1 MDLSVGFLTD
11 YMKSTSK
18 VSSDWK
24 CQVAI
29 FLWLV
34 DERYNLG
41 TTKTATSKASSSIKD
56 WNVKAVQAKKIIQFS
71 TGFNYKE
78 DPLSLV
84 QQSLLISE
92 DHCGKRS
99 SRAYP
104 QCLNLDCRTLTRSGC
119 LKSHIHRGA
128 DKKWIIWLMVTF
140 KVFSIISFLFVCGE
154 GWS

>member
-1 MDLSVGFLTD
+1 
-11 YMKSTSK
+11 MKSTSK

-24 CQVAI
+24 RQVAI

-41 TTKTATSKASSSIKD
+41 TTKTATSNASSSIKD

-78 DPLSLV
+78 DPLSLG

-92 DHCGKRS
+92 DHCGKWS

-104 QCLNLDCRTLTRSGC
+104 ECLNLGCCTATRSSR
-119 LKSHIHRGA
+119 LKSQFHWGA
-128 DKKWIIWLMVTF
+128 DKK
-140 KVFSIISFLFVCGE
+140 KRNNYSIDGHIFYNQLHVCVCGE
-154 GWS
+154 GVKLNK

>member
-1 MDLSVGFLTD
+1 MPLWSLFFDSHSGIIPVLTADLSVGFLPD

-24 CQVAI
+24 RQVAI

-41 TTKTATSKASSSIKD
+41 TTKTATSKASSSILE

-78 DPLSLV
+78 DLLSLRR
-84 QQSLLISE
+84 QSLLISG
-92 DHCGKRS
+92 DHCEKM
-99 SRAYP
+99 AK
-104 QCLNLDCRTLTRSGC
+104 L
-119 LKSHIHRGA
+119 
-128 DKKWIIWLMVTF
+128 
-140 KVFSIISFLFVCGE
+140 IISTVFQSGLPRCDVISPFQVTIPLRSLE
-154 GWS
+154 KKKE